1 MSRFVAAYG
10 VAIALFFIAVAATAD
25 SVPERPKPK
34 DIPLDRIWAYDMPGT
49 RNIRDLDT
57 KLDLKRLEL
66 NLKNKPPNERDR
78 LLKAEM
84 IRHSDVLKI
93 LQQLKRT
100 PKPVGPVFIVE
111 GTGKTALQN
120 ALKTFSERRKA
131 GREVPIALPANNE
144 LSLVWFSE
152 QCGHYIRLVEVKRSP
167 ETITVKY
174 RFVVHHKA
182 MMRPNLALIPV
193 GKFPKGT
200 YQVKVEQA
208 PPIDE
213 LGRPIDKQPV
223 CAISGSGA
231 FDVHAD

>member
-1 MSRFVAAYG
+1 MNRFSLICGIV
-10 VAIALFFIAVAATAD
+10 VSFLLIAAATAD
-25 SVPERPKPK
+25 SVPEQPRPKE
-34 DIPLDRIWAYDMPGT
+34 IPLDRIWAYNMPGT

-66 NLKNKPPNERDR
+66 DLKDKSPNERDR

-100 PKPVGPVFIVE
+100 PKPVGPVFMVE

-120 ALKTFSERRKA
+120 ALKKFSERRKA
-131 GREVPIALPANNE
+131 GGEVPIALPANTE
-144 LSLVWFSE
+144 LPLVWFSQ
-152 QCGHYIRLVEVKRSP
+152 QCGHFIRLVDVERSS

-174 RFVVHHKA
+174 RYVVHQKA
-182 MMRPNLALIPV
+182 MMSPNLAIIPL
-193 GKFPKGT
+193 GKFTKGT
-200 YQVKVEQA
+200 YYVKLEQA

-213 LGRPIDKQPV
+213 LGRPIHKQPA
-223 CAISGSGA
+223 CAISGSGT
-231 FDVHAD
+231 FEVHAN